1 MPNQGKTDREQEN
14 HLIMI
19 AARWEA
25 ICNILDG
32 EEPSDFMLSFPEVR
46 QVFDLYNSS
55 QLKTCR

>member
-1 MPNQGKTDREQEN
+1 MDREQEN
-14 HLIMI
+14 NLIMI
-19 AARWEA
+19 AARWGA